1 MQIQDQKSKE
11 YGSKKKLQRPQN
23 IKKVLSNKTWV

>member
-11 YGSKKKLQRPQN
+11 YGSKKKPQRLQN